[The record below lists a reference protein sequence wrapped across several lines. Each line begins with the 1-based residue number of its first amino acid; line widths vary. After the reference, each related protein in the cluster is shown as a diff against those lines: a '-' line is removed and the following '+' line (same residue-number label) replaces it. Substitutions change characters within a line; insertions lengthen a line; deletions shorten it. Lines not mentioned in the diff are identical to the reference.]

1 VDEEK
6 LVGATASVAAP
17 AGDAPALQFLS
28 FNDPIFRLVKKR
40 SVCVIFETVFTNGVG
55 QRHCKISNQKEPIL
69 MKRTTSVILAMMLA
83 SSGAAFGADAATLW
97 AQNCA
102 SCHGKDGSGNTA
114 MGKKL
119 GVKDYTKTQSF
130 SDAEAANVIKNGKGK
145 MKAYGGK
152 LSDADVKALVAYV
165 RSLKK

>member
-1 VDEEK
+1 
-6 LVGATASVAAP
+6 
-17 AGDAPALQFLS
+17 
-28 FNDPIFRLVKKR
+28 
-40 SVCVIFETVFTNGVG
+40 
-55 QRHCKISNQKEPIL
+55 
-69 MKRTTSVILAMMLA
+69 MKAIISVIAAIVCL
-83 SSGAAFGADAATLW
+83 SSGAAFGADPGTLW

-119 GVKDYTKTQSF
+119 AVQDYTKNQSF

-145 MKAYGGK
+145 MKAYKDK

-165 RSLKK
+165 RGLKK

>member
-1 VDEEK
+1 MYSSK
-6 LVGATASVAAP
+6 LTG
-17 AGDAPALQFLS
+17 
-28 FNDPIFRLVKKR
+28 
-40 SVCVIFETVFTNGVG
+40 
-55 QRHCKISNQKEPIL
+55 KEPSL
-69 MKRTTSVILAMMLA
+69 MKLMISVIVVIVCA
-83 SSGAAFGADAATLW
+83 SGAAFGADAGALW

-119 GVKDYTKTQSF
+119 GVQDYTKSQSF

-145 MKAYGGK
+145 MKGYKAK

>member
-1 VDEEK
+1 MKTIISV
-6 LVGATASVAAP
+6 SVA
-17 AGDAPALQFLS
+17 
-28 FNDPIFRLVKKR
+28 I
-40 SVCVIFETVFTNGVG
+40 I
-55 QRHCKISNQKEPIL
+55 I
-69 MKRTTSVILAMMLA
+69 A

-119 GVKDYTKTQSF
+119 GVKDYTKSQSF

-145 MKAYGGK
+145 MKGYASK

>member
-1 VDEEK
+1 
-6 LVGATASVAAP
+6 
-17 AGDAPALQFLS
+17 
-28 FNDPIFRLVKKR
+28 
-40 SVCVIFETVFTNGVG
+40 
-55 QRHCKISNQKEPIL
+55 
-69 MKRTTSVILAMMLA
+69 MKRTTSVIAAMMLA
-83 SSGAAFGADAATLW
+83 FSGAAFGADAGALW
-97 AQNCA
+97 AQHCA

-119 GVKDYTKTQSF
+119 GVKDYTKSQSF

-145 MKAYGGK
+145 MKAYGSK